1 MLREGTAKCLDR
13 LRKEESKKISPIAKT
28 TPWSCCTQVSSRH
41 DDRGE
46 EIPFYLDRS
55 RCLAVWAVAICGVCG
70 CGGAKHNSMQPP
82 VIIVLIESLPTISH

>member
-13 LRKEESKKISPIAKT
+13 LRKEESKKINPIAKT
-28 TPWSCCTQVSSRH
+28 TPWSCCTQVSGRH
-41 DDRGE
+41 YDRGGGNPILPGTFE
-46 EIPFYLDRS
+46 VP
-55 RCLAVWAVAICGVCG
+55 